1 MAKNTTSTR
10 PQYLS
15 IYLSIHKYTHAHKHT
30 SANKIKINLKKHI
43 PKKNLCEAEPSDTF
57 VLCAF
62 FLDLQYN
69 FINFLTGLILQISEE
84 RHAK

>member
-43 PKKNLCEAEPSDTF
+43 PKKIF
-57 VLCAF
+57 VKQSHLTHLYCVHF
-62 FLDLQYN
+62 SWIYN
-69 FINFLTGLILQISEE
+69 IIS
-84 RHAK
+84 